1 VTSAGRWWSLIPWA
15 LAAIAVAVLSG
26 TNDYILSTAIVAVL
40 SGIVAVGLNF
50 LMGYAGLINLSSGV
64 FYALG
69 AYGSAKLTIAHT
81 VPPAVIIVGMP
92 AAAFIVGAIVGL
104 PILRTRGL
112 HFAVATLGLGLI
124 VTDVLDNW
132 EQVTNGPIG
141 LVGVVRPSK
150 LGPLDPQTNQ
160 GFFLLSC
167 LVLALVMIGATA
179 YHRSRVARVLIASRD
194 DELLMRS
201 LGFNVAAYKVFA
213 FALSAAVAAVAG
225 VLYAWFIQFIA
236 PPPFTFFALSFPVF
250 VMVAVGGPGSL
261 WGPVV
266 GAAFLTALPE
276 LLHAE
281 ARTKQIIYGAVLL
294 AVIVFLRR
302 GIAPTFTRLAALALA
317 RVSGRRGLVAEPPQ
331 AAATRGAGGLGP
343 AAEEA
348 RSEEVEA

>member
-1 VTSAGRWWSLIPWA
+1 VTSPSRWWSLVPWA
-15 LAAIAVAVLSG
+15 LAAIAVAIVSG
-26 TNDYILSTAIVAVL
+26 MNDYILTTAIVAVL

-69 AYGSAKLTIAHT
+69 AYGCAKLTIAGS
-81 VPPAVIIVGMP
+81 VPPIVIVVGMP
-92 AAAFIVGAIVGL
+92 AAAFVIGAIVGL

-124 VTDVLDNW
+124 VTDVLNNW
-132 EQVTNGPIG
+132 EQVTNGPVG
-141 LVGVVRPSK
+141 LVGIVRPNK
-150 LGPLDPQTNQ
+150 LGPLNPQTNQ

-167 LVLALVMIGATA
+167 LVLALVMIGATL

-194 DELLMRS
+194 DELLTRS

-213 FALSAAVAAVAG
+213 FALGAATATVAG

-281 ARTKQIIYGAVLL
+281 ARTKQIIYGFVLL

-302 GIAPTFTRLAALALA
+302 GMAPTSTRLATLALA
-317 RVSGRRGLVAEPPQ
+317 RVTGRRAP
-331 AAATRGAGGLGP
+331 AAAPAGLEATPTR
-343 AAEEA
+343 
-348 RSEEVEA
+348 EEVEA